1 MKRPTS
7 FFVKDRYYKSAEEAT
22 KAFNAHNQDASEYD
36 PESGM
41 YVPFKPRSV
50 EGFVNTY
57 EGGWENPDT
66 GQTEVPVSA
75 LPDPHPSHYVAAM
88 QMSRERPTVLGD
100 PGGMVEDG
108 NLPLEPRPK
117 RVALHDDGDGVAIT
131 ASGQDREAGHYGK
144 FADVGSARAYAG
156 RLLGE
161 G

>member
-1 MKRPTS
+1 MKKPTS
-7 FFVKDRYYKSAEEAT
+7 FFVKDKYYKSAEEAT
-22 KAFNAHNQDASEYD
+22 AAFNAHNQDASEYD
-36 PESGM
+36 PDLGM

-57 EGGWENPDT
+57 EGGWENPET

-75 LPDPHPSHYVAAM
+75 LPDPHPSLYVAAM
-88 QMSRERPTVLGD
+88 NLSRERPTVVGD

-108 NLPLEPRPK
+108 NLPLEPRPS
-117 RVALHDDGDGVAIT
+117 RVALAQHEDGVAL
-131 ASGQDREAGHYGK
+131 APSGQDGTAGHYGK

-156 RLLGE
+156 RLLGA